1 MKFKKIFATLLVAVC
16 AFMLVGCGQ
25 MNAKEA
31 VQSSV
36 SSSTE
41 IQTTATDV
49 QGTSFSPSMAS
60 SLSATTYSSLTDKI
74 GEVTTATSTLG
85 TTLVSFGN
93 KVLALSTAAT
103 TFVENYENY
112 EITEEDVAKLNEY
125 ANKLEDVKNDLEAK
139 ANELANK
146 ATDLASKILESLTNK
161 NLSLDEMFTKV
172 VEIINYT
179 NTKLV
184 SVSETVENITDV
196 INNYNA

>member
-103 TFVENYENY
+103 TFVENYE
-112 EITEEDVAKLNEY
+112 ITEEDVAKLNEY

-161 NLSLDEMFTKV
+161 NLSLDEMFAKV